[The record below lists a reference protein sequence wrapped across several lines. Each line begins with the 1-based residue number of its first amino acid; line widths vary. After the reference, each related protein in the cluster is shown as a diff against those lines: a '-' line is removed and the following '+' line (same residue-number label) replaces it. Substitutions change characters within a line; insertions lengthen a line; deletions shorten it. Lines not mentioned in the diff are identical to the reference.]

1 MRRMTLALLLAV
13 VALPFLASP
22 CWACKCASGPP
33 RAQARSVDTIFTGTV
48 IATSSRA
55 GMTIARLVVE
65 ESFKGRG
72 AHEITVRTPRFTTA
86 CGVALREDAR
96 YTVFGNTRGSHVE
109 TTSCTGTV
117 RGPIQPARIGLEPQ
131 RALRPDQVGPQAS
144 DEQAA
149 QSRSTSG
156 SRPSWGVLGAGAV
169 VGAAAL
175 WLWRR
180 RSISTRR
187 ARGAPPASPKAPA
200 G

>member
-1 MRRMTLALLLAV
+1 MPALLLAV
-13 VALPFLASP
+13 MALPFLASP

-48 IATSSRA
+48 VATTADA
-55 GMTIARLVVE
+55 GVTTARLVVE

-117 RGPIQPARIGLEPQ
+117 RGPIQPARFGLEPQ

-149 QSRSTSG
+149 QSRSTS
-156 SRPSWGVLGAGAV
+156 SSPPWWGLGVAAV
-169 VGAAAL
+169 AVGGGL

-180 RSISTRR
+180 LRPSARR
-187 ARGAPPASPKAPA
+187 DAAGGRPA
-200 G
+200 